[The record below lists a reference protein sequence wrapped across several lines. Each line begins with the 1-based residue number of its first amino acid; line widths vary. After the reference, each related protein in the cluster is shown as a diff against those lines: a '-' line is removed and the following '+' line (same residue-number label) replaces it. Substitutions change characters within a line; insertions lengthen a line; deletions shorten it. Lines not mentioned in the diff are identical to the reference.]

1 MKIRILKKGLIIKS
15 TGSFYSVKDSETG
28 ALVTC
33 NIRGKLRIKG
43 IKSTNPVAVGDMV
56 EYDFS
61 EEYET
66 GVIKNILARK
76 NYIIRKSTNLSKQTH
91 IIAANLDQAIIV
103 VTIAFPVTYSIF
115 IDRFLITAE
124 AYEIPAKIIFNKT
137 DLYNDKQTEELNKLI
152 YIYESAGYECI
163 ATSVKNQTNINEVNS
178 LLKNKISLLAGNSGV
193 GKSSLIN
200 LIDSSLNLK
209 TSEISDSHKSGKHTT
224 TFAEMFELSMGGYI
238 IDSPGIRGFGLHDIN
253 KEELFHFFPEIF
265 KISKNCKYNN
275 CTHVHEPGCAIKD
288 AVEGGSVSLL
298 RYENYL
304 SILFGDDSKHRL

>member
-1 MKIRILKKGLIIKS
+1 MKKGLIIKS
-15 TGSFYSVKDSETG
+15 TGSWYSVKDSETG
-28 ALVTC
+28 EFVSC

-43 IKSTNPVAVGDMV
+43 IKSTNPVAVGDIV
-56 EYDFS
+56 EYDVS

-66 GVIKNILARK
+66 GVIKNIIARR

-91 IIAANLDQAIIV
+91 IIAANIDQAIIM
-103 VTIAFPVTYSIF
+103 VTIAFPVTYTIF

-137 DLYNDKQTEELNKLI
+137 DLYNEKQAQYLNELVF
-152 YIYESAGYECI
+152 IYESAGYECLT
-163 ATSVKNQTNINEVNS
+163 TSVKNKTNIDNVKTLLQNKTS
-178 LLKNKISLLAGNSGV
+178 LIAGNSGV

-200 LIDSSLNLK
+200 LIDSSLDLK

-224 TFAEMFELSMGGYI
+224 TFAEMYELSFGGYI
-238 IDSPGIRGFGLHDIN
+238 IDTPGIRGFGLHDIN

-265 KISKNCKYNN
+265 KISKNCKYHN

-288 AVEGGSVSLL
+288 AVENGIVSLL

-304 SILFGDDSKHRL
+304 SILFGDESKHRL